1 MTEKDVSLKR
11 YYWIYAACYV
21 AGLALMVAIIVM
33 FDVELKAKFIL
44 SFAAT
49 LIALQYFIGEQKRV
63 PEGRERH
70 RLALGFSVAGVLVSV
85 LLIVGLALFSQLPE
99 DFSGIEVGNVRALG
113 LAVVIFGAVMLLYY
127 GLHRLTIKIFC
138 PMIKKSLDQKIAKEE
153 R

>member
-1 MTEKDVSLKR
+1 MTERDVSLKR

-21 AGLALMVAIIVM
+21 ACFVVMAAIIM
-33 FDVELKAKFIL
+33 IFDVELKAKFVL

-49 LIALQYFIGEQKRV
+49 LVALQYFIGEQKRV

-70 RLALGFSVAGVLVSV
+70 RLALGFSVAGVLVTI

-99 DFSGIEVGNVRALG
+99 GLFSIEIGNVRALG

-138 PMIKKSLDQKIAKEE
+138 PMIKKSLDQKKAKEE